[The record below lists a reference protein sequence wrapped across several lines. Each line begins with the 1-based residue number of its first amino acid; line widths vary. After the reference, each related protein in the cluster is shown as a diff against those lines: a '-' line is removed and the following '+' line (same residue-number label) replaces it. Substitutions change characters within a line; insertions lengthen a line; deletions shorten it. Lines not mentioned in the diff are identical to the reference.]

1 MSRLCDELQ
10 QRWHNEIPISA
21 AMQIKVRSFEDHTLH
36 IEAALGPNV
45 NVHGT
50 GFAGSLYSIAALCG
64 WGATHL
70 ALVTADRG
78 ASIVIANAQIDYRA
92 PVTETITARCHFPYA
107 NSLANLAA
115 GDKAR
120 FDLTVQ
126 IGTPDA
132 APNNDKDKGKAK
144 AKATFSGTYAVRLPN

>member
-1 MSRLCDELQ
+1 MSTLCEDLQ
-10 QRWHNEIPISA
+10 QTWHNEIPISA
-21 AMQIKVRSFEDHTLH
+21 AMQIKVRSFEDHTLR

-70 ALVTADRG
+70 ALLSADRPG
-78 ASIVIANAQIDYRA
+78 SIVIAKAEIDYRA
-92 PVTETITARCHFPYA
+92 PVTQTIEASCHFPYA
-107 NSLANLAA
+107 ATLAELKA
-115 GDKAR
+115 GDKQR

-126 IGTPDA
+126 IGAQDN
-132 APNNDKDKGKAK
+132 PNKRPKAN
-144 AKATFSGTYAVRLPN
+144 FSGTYAVLMPS